1 MEPNLNTSKS
11 PNESN
16 KSSVTNSLLSGKLS
30 SKKKPLVEPGV
41 DEWKSEGH
49 GRLFFWLL
57 TLMTEQ
63 HPITLPAELVD
74 KWVAMLEYCEDIDV
88 FTDVVRWG
96 YDQAIK
102 ELEAFLEKLNDQRSL
117 KEQALGALYAIA
129 TGADDTR
136 EFYQDIETI
145 KAALETLPNN

>member
-1 MEPNLNTSKS
+1 M
-11 PNESN
+11 
-16 KSSVTNSLLSGKLS
+16 TNQ
-30 SKKKPLVEPGV
+30 
-41 DEWKSEGH
+41 
-49 GRLFFWLL
+49 
-57 TLMTEQ
+57 Q
-63 HPITLPAELVD
+63 HPITPTPELVE

-88 FTDVVRWG
+88 FTDVAHWG

-102 ELEAFLEKLNDQRSL
+102 ELEAFLEKINDQRSL

-129 TGADDTR
+129 TGADDIR